1 MATNGAV
8 KNYKFGTKNN
18 WRRQLWNHIVA
29 LLKEMHV
36 KPGDAKVLYL
46 AGRDDLDRDEAKRR
60 GFKDWNLFAV
70 ENDVRTLRAL
80 RDKGVIAIHGD
91 FSEVLYCWPQHL
103 DVVIADFCCGYHKKT
118 ASKFIEAVLH
128 SSAMP
133 ASILALNML
142 RGRDRDYMEEKKE
155 FSLDLFLTIFGHVLD
170 KRKEAGVLV
179 TDKER
184 IEQFK
189 KARTASNNLALSRPN
204 FVIAKIWWWLSSE
217 FGKEHIR
224 KMYEICFARGKHI
237 HYRSDCGQV
246 FDTYIHPYIP
256 ASERMRWCFVDFAN
270 GPLANS
276 DLTST
281 KRRISAA
288 LAQST
293 SWQRYGNKAGK
304 TA

>member
-46 AGRDDLDRDEAKRR
+46 AGRDDLDRVEAKRR

-80 RDKGVIAIHGD
+80 RDKGVIAIRGD

-118 ASKFIEAVLH
+118 VMKFIEAVLH
-128 SSAMP
+128 SRGTP
-133 ASILALNML
+133 RSILALNML
-142 RGRDRDYMEEKKE
+142 RGRDRDYMEVKKE
-155 FSLDLFLTIFGHVLD
+155 FRLDLMVATWGHILD
-170 KRKEAGVLV
+170 KRKEMGLSV
-179 TDKER
+179 TYKER
-184 IEQFK
+184 LDQYQ
-189 KARTASNNLALSRPN
+189 KARAISNNLALSRPYC
-204 FVIAKIWWWLSSE
+204 VVSKIWWWLSSE
-217 FGKEHIR
+217 FGAYHMG
-224 KMYEICFARGKHI
+224 KMFDVCSAMGKHI

-246 FDTYIHPYIP
+246 FDTHIHPYAP
-256 ASERMRWCFVDFAN
+256 VDKQGKWCFVYFAN
-270 GPLANS
+270 GQLATS
-276 DLTST
+276 DLTRT
-281 KRRISAA
+281 RRRISAA